1 MKKIIL
7 STVLVATGL
16 CADMMTDMAKDAAM
30 SKAKSEV
37 RTTVVKEVAGNDV
50 VKKELASKAA
60 DKVLGKEDPI
70 EKMKTDAVSSVVGSG
85 TPSIPDVSSVVGKT
99 KKEASVTDKAVD
111 MAADKAGVTDTMQK
125 DVAKQA
131 IKSIM

>member
-7 STVLVATGL
+7 ATAVVATGL
-16 CADMMTDMAKDAAM
+16 CADMMTDMAKDVAM

-50 VKKELASKAA
+50 VKKELANQAA

-70 EKMKTDAVSSVVGSG
+70 EKLKTDAVSSVVGSG
-85 TPSIPDVSSVVGKT
+85 MPSMPDVSSVLGKT
-99 KKEASVTDKAVD
+99 KKETSMTDKAVD
-111 MAADKAGVTDTMQK
+111 MAADKAGITNTMQK
-125 DVAKQA
+125 DVAKKA
-131 IKSIM
+131 INSIM